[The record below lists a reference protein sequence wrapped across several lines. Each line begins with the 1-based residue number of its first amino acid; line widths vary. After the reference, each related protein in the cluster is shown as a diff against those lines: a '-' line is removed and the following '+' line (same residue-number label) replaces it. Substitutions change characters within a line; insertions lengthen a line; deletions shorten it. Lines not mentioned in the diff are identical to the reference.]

1 MFKFREAFATPSGGR
16 GGAGGKE
23 SMTKKKKAPSTV
35 GNAGAT
41 RLKSKAPSNLKNA
54 PTKSKAPTN
63 RG

>member
-23 SMTKKKKAPSTV
+23 SMTKKKAPSTV
-35 GNAGAT
+35 GNSGAT
-41 RLKSKAPSNLKNA
+41 RLKSKASSNMKNA